1 MKQYMVV
8 LSTGTYKIKA
18 RNRDHLDYIVLME
31 FTDTIIS
38 AEEI

>member
-18 RNRDHLDYIVLME
+18 RNLDHLDYIVLME
-31 FTDTIIS
+31 FTETVIS
-38 AEEI
+38 ATEI